1 MTNSFFLVFYEPRS
15 TREKRKRDKSIERRE
30 EKNKKE
36 NKSLT
41 DDLNSTFN

>member
-1 MTNSFFLVFYEPRS
+1 MTIFLWYFISPDVQ
-15 TREKRKRDKSIERRE
+15 EKKESKMCLHSKG
-30 EKNKKE
+30 EKMEKKE